1 MIWMVSLALPAT
13 LRGFLSLLFFN
24 PYLANIPLSV
34 APLSV
39 SRSLSES
46 WWPVCFIYAACLG
59 HILPP
64 LFTVFL
70 CILSLSLSHSLS
82 LMHLP
87 HFLPVFRSLSL
98 SLLQL
103 FHSILFFSSLS
114 RSLFYLFTVFI
125 SYVIFSLSR
134 LGLLSVT

>member
-70 CILSLSLSHSLS
+70 CLLSLSLSLSHSLS

-98 SLLQL
+98 CCNC
-103 FHSILFFSSLS
+103 SILSSFFPLSLAVS
-114 RSLFYLFTVFI
+114 FICSLFSFHMLFSPCLVW
-125 SYVIFSLSR
+125 VCCL
-134 LGLLSVT
+134 